1 MTRADLARAA
11 GVTRGAITQAISS
24 GRVVVS
30 VDGTIDPEADSTR
43 TYLATAKAQRRR
55 GGARAPKEPVIPPP
69 VPAPSPAATVPT
81 SERPPPSEPAEIPDP
96 FGALG
101 PLGGQRL
108 LSSWKRDE
116 EGGESF
122 NAAERRKKIADADMA
137 EIKASERRGE
147 LVPRAEVDAA
157 FNQCWTIDS
166 SELLTI
172 AQQLSPELGAIFG
185 VDDPGKV
192 TAAQERLDLEIRS
205 ALDHSKA
212 HMLKWLAERTEA
224 SA

>member
-1 MTRADLARAA
+1 
-11 GVTRGAITQAISS
+11 
-24 GRVVVS
+24 
-30 VDGTIDPEADSTR
+30 
-43 TYLATAKAQRRR
+43 
-55 GGARAPKEPVIPPP
+55 
-69 VPAPSPAATVPT
+69 
-81 SERPPPSEPAEIPDP
+81 
-96 FGALG
+96 
-101 PLGGQRL
+101 
-108 LSSWKRDE
+108 
-116 EGGESF
+116 
-122 NAAERRKKIADADMA
+122 MA
-137 EIKASERRGE
+137 EIKAAERRGE

-185 VDDPGKV
+185 VDDSGKV

>member
-1 MTRADLARAA
+1 
-11 GVTRGAITQAISS
+11 VTRGAITQAISS
-24 GRVVVS
+24 GRVVVEA
-30 VDGTIDPEADSTR
+30 DGTIDPEADSTK

-81 SERPPPSEPAEIPDP
+81 SERPPPSEPHEPPDP

-101 PLGGQRL
+101 PLGGQRP

-137 EIKASERRGE
+137 EIKAAERRGE
-147 LVPRAEVDAA
+147 LVDWPEMDAA
-157 FNQCWTIDS
+157 LNQCWAVIS
-166 SELLTI
+166 SQVLTI
-172 AQQLSPELGAIFG
+172 AQQISPELGAIFG

-205 ALDHSKA
+205 ALDHFKA
-212 HMLKWLAERTEA
+212 TMAKYVDQKVAEHA
-224 SA
+224 

>member
-55 GGARAPKEPVIPPP
+55 GGALAPKEPVIPPP
-69 VPAPSPAATVPT
+69 VPAPAPAATVPT
-81 SERPPPSEPAEIPDP
+81 PERPPPSEPAEIPDP

-137 EIKASERRGE
+137 EIKAAERRGE

-185 VDDPGKV
+185 VDDSGKV